1 MIRDERGES
10 LYEGVALIADPI
22 YRYIPFTVPRGADGE
37 ATEKDLIDSPWVQR
51 LRRIHQLQSTIWVY
65 PSGEHSRFQ
74 HVLGVMHLA
83 GRFAQQIY
91 PSLAASYPDVP
102 SAAYIEELLRL
113 AGLLHDVGHGPFG
126 HFFDEYF
133 LQDRD
138 LTHEILSQRII
149 TTRLGDLIRRVRRTP
164 TAPLGATER
173 LDAEQG
179 GFLIRKPAG
188 ADGADAPRWLLALRP
203 LFSGVYTVDNLDYV
217 QRDAYMTGFS
227 TDAIDADRLLF
238 YSFFSEQGLTLH
250 EAGISALLRFIN
262 ARISLYSNVYYH
274 RTTRAIDLHLQE
286 IFPETMVILVDFDLE
301 RDLDAY
307 LGLTDWSVI
316 QAVEAWREEADAE
329 KRRLA
334 AEWATILGRHVKWK
348 MVYQTV
354 LPLTRLPRGA
364 RPVRPS
370 DLETEIRAGL
380 PPALRDVSFRVDM
393 AAQDP
398 RPDNPL
404 AEGEKRI
411 NIFSPATGTISPRP
425 LRDYFE
431 YIPSRIVTCRVFTLA
446 REHGAALTKAA
457 EAAITGSFGEDA
469 IGTNV

>member
-1 MIRDERGES
+1 MVRDEWGEG
-10 LYEGVALIADPI
+10 LYDGVALIADPL
-22 YRYIPFTVPRGADGE
+22 YRYIPFTVPRGAGDE
-37 ATEKDLIDSPWVQR
+37 ATEKDLIDSAWVQR

-91 PSLAASYPDVP
+91 PSLSASYPGVP
-102 SAAYIEELLRL
+102 SAAYVEELLRL
-113 AGLLHDVGHGPFG
+113 AGLLHDVGHGPFC

-133 LQDRD
+133 LRDRN
-138 LTHEILSQRII
+138 LTHELLGQRII
-149 TTRLGDLIRRVRRTP
+149 ATRLGELIHRVRRTP
-164 TAPLGATER
+164 AAALAPGETLDPER
-173 LDAEQG
+173 V

-188 ADGADAPRWLLALRP
+188 ADAADAPRWLVALRA

-286 IFPETMVILVDFDLE
+286 IFPATMALLMPFDPLA
-301 RDLDAY
+301 DLDRY
-307 LGLTDWSVI
+307 LGVTDWSVI
-316 QAVEAWREEADAE
+316 EAVEAWREAADPE

-354 LPLTRLPRGA
+354 LPLSRLPRGA
-364 RPVRPS
+364 RPIQAK
-370 DLETEIRAGL
+370 DLEAEIRAAM
-380 PPALRDVSFRVDM
+380 PPARRDIPFRVDM
-393 AAQDP
+393 APQDP

-411 NIFSPATGTISPRP
+411 NIYSPATGTISPRP

-431 YIPSRIVTCRVFTLA
+431 YIPSRIVTCRVFSLA